1 MTAST
6 QTNTT
11 PFPWEKWAQLPKEE
25 REAEMKEA
33 LKENNQ
39 DVDPVTGETVG
50 NSGVTPTPPFP
61 YWDVAGPTTE
71 TEAVGGHFFDAAE
84 PEAAGSSRRNPRTV
98 FELLTL
104 PFLDV
109 AEPTRE
115 NEAVGDHFVDTAEPE
130 TVGHRRGLFPLP
142 DFSDQSANVDE
153 QQNAQVDAVTGYGLN
168 NDNAISF
175 DRFQIHHDDGIM
187 DGYLDTAEGEFNSN
201 PQTLTPINLDFAL
214 ATDAYQKQDAQ
225 GADLIA
231 GEANRGIDP
240 YQAQREQYEV
250 LA

>member
-61 YWDVAGPTTE
+61 YWDVA
-71 TEAVGGHFFDAAE
+71 
-84 PEAAGSSRRNPRTV
+84 
-98 FELLTL
+98 
-104 PFLDV
+104 
-109 AEPTRE
+109 EPTRE
-115 NEAVGDHFVDTAEPE
+115 NEAVGGHFFDTAEPE
-130 TVGHRRGLFPLP
+130 AVGHRRGLFPLP

-153 QQNAQVDAVTGYGLN
+153 QQNAQVDAVTGYALN

-175 DRFQIHHDDGIM
+175 DRFQMHHDDGIM

-214 ATDAYQKQDAQ
+214 ATDAYQQQDAQ

-231 GEANRGIDP
+231 GEANQGIDP